1 MPGLPDLI
9 LRAPVFHRVGKASRL
24 PGASTNPL
32 IDDMITRLNADPS
45 LPANKIAKIAED
57 MGFYADAAQ
66 AEHFKR
72 DWLNDP
78 PGGGFWPSIDTE
90 AILRKGLVTMLETFK
105 AEAKPLEFFWV
116 TSGDQNSSRWEMSIT
131 VTNKVIVVMFHTP
144 QFPCFVP
151 TQPSTTMTIVR
162 PEGGVI
168 VARPVLE
175 PIPPTLPLQT
185 LKATTAKAKKRTK
198 KPKRRP
204 GHGPKKTKR

>member
-1 MPGLPDLI
+1 
-9 LRAPVFHRVGKASRL
+9 
-24 PGASTNPL
+24 
-32 IDDMITRLNADPS
+32 
-45 LPANKIAKIAED
+45 
-57 MGFYADAAQ
+57 
-66 AEHFKR
+66 
-72 DWLNDP
+72 
-78 PGGGFWPSIDTE
+78 
-90 AILRKGLVTMLETFK
+90 VTMLETFK

-175 PIPPTLPLQT
+175 PIPPTMPLQT